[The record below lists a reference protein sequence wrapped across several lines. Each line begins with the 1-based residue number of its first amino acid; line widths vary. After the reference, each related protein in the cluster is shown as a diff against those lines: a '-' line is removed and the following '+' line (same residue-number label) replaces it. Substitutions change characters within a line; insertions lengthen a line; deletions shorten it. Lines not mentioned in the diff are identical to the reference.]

1 MPNLRGW
8 EIFILLAIVLLLFGS
23 KKLPDA
29 ARGVG
34 RSLRIFKAETKG
46 LMDDDD
52 PNAVTAQAATPPA
65 VETPTSSSATGAA
78 APGTAASPSASATP
92 TASTEPDRSAPA
104 SGPSHT

>member
-29 ARGVG
+29 ARGIG

-46 LMDDDD
+46 LMDDDQ
-52 PNAVTAQAATPPA
+52 PQAVASADHPA
-65 VETPTSSSATGAA
+65 VEKPTSAATAEPA
-78 APGTAASPSASATP
+78 TRVNEADKSPSSGSS
-92 TASTEPDRSAPA
+92 ST
-104 SGPSHT
+104 

>member
-46 LMDDDD
+46 LMDDDQ
-52 PNAVTAQAATPPA
+52 PAAVADAQAPA
-65 VETPTSSSATGAA
+65 VESPDTTPVNNPAAATGDA
-78 APGTAASPSASATP
+78 GK
-92 TASTEPDRSAPA
+92 SAPA

>member
-46 LMDDDD
+46 LMDDDQ
-52 PNAVTAQAATPPA
+52 PAAVPQGEQPVVEAGDTTPVSNP
-65 VETPTSSSATGAA
+65 ATGDA
-78 APGTAASPSASATP
+78 GKN
-92 TASTEPDRSAPA
+92 APA
-104 SGPSHT
+104 SGSSHT

>member
-29 ARGVG
+29 ARGIG

-46 LMDDDD
+46 LMDDDQSQ
-52 PNAVTAQAATPPA
+52 AVNSAERPA
-65 VETPTSSSATGAA
+65 VENSAADTTVESATRVNDADK
-78 APGTAASPSASATP
+78 SPS
-92 TASTEPDRSAPA
+92 
-104 SGPSHT
+104 SGPSST

>member
-46 LMDDDD
+46 LMDDDQ
-52 PNAVTAQAATPPA
+52 PQAVTTAETSA
-65 VETPTSSSATGAA
+65 VEAPDAVSKPAA
-78 APGTAASPSASATP
+78 GEA
-92 TASTEPDRSAPA
+92 DKSAPA
-104 SGPSHT
+104 SGSNHT

>member
-46 LMDDDD
+46 LMDDDQ
-52 PNAVTAQAATPPA
+52 PPAAVTTAD
-65 VETPTSSSATGAA
+65 
-78 APGTAASPSASATP
+78 GTAAAADATP
-92 TASTEPDRSAPA
+92 ISNPAAGSSQVPVTNPATGEAGKSAPA
-104 SGPSHT
+104 SGSSHT

>member
-46 LMDDDD
+46 LMDDDQ
-52 PNAVTAQAATPPA
+52 PQSVTTAEAPA
-65 VETPTSSSATGAA
+65 VESTD
-78 APGTAASPSASATP
+78 TAATTKPANGEAGK
-92 TASTEPDRSAPA
+92 SAPA
-104 SGPSHT
+104 SGSTHT